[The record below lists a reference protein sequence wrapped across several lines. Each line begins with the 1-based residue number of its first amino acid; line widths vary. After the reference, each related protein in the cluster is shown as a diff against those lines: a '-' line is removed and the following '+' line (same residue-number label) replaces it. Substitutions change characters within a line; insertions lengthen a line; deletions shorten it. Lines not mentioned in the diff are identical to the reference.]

1 MRIWLLI
8 LMIYL
13 SAVPVWGSA
22 EEYPKEEKEVTEED
36 TTHITEELMAGL
48 ELEEL
53 NQLVQEMLGNPDQ
66 SFSDMVWNLLSGS
79 TELDASDLFSLLG
92 EIFYQELAE
101 QKEILLQLFLLILA
115 AAVLFNLTHLFENG
129 QMTDVTFY
137 MVYLMVFVLLMRSF
151 SGLLGQ
157 VSSVVELASS
167 FMKVLTPAYFLAI
180 TAASGSMSAS
190 VYYQIVL
197 IVVTLIQDVL
207 LKVGIPAIQVYVVLG
222 IVNYLSQEDFLSKMA
237 ELIKIGVDWL
247 IKSVTALI
255 VGLQVIQ
262 KMVAPALDLVKRGFV
277 GKTAS
282 VIPGLGNIL
291 DSVTE
296 LTLGCAVLVRNCLG
310 AAALIVLILFGLG
323 PVVQLGVTTLLY
335 RLVAAVIQPVS
346 EKRLVRAM
354 VIMAEGCGMLL
365 RVLITAEI
373 MFLLT
378 IAIAA
383 SGGLQ

>member
-36 TTHITEELMAGL
+36 TIHITEELMAGL

-79 TELDASDLFSLLG
+79 TELDASGLFSLLG
-92 EIFYQELAE
+92 EIFYQELLE